1 MKMSSE
7 TAVLDEPF
15 LQSACNW
22 CGTPLPG
29 NHPYPVC
36 ESCRGGLALEMER
49 VFGEEEEVT

>member
-15 LQSACNW
+15 LQPACNW

-36 ESCRGGLALEMER
+36 ESCRSGLALELER
-49 VFGEEEEVT
+49 MFGEEEEVT